1 MSTTT
6 VANVADGSPG
16 AVVEDV
22 LRIGAEAREAFGRLS
37 AEQINWKPS
46 AEQWSVGQCFE
57 HLMKTNEGFFQTLE
71 AIAKGERRPRL
82 WERVSPFSGLF
93 GRFLL
98 RGLSS
103 KMKFKAPR
111 GVRPAASGVAAD
123 IVARF
128 VEHQG
133 ELARRLRAAEGV
145 DARRTVVTSP
155 ISGFVTYRFDDACR
169 IVVAHERRH
178 FEQARRVTRAE
189 GFPRA

>member
-6 VANVADGSPG
+6 TVAGGGTG
-16 AVVEDV
+16 AVVEE
-22 LRIGAEAREAFGRLS
+22 ISAIASQARETFGRLS
-37 AEQINWKPS
+37 AGQLNWKPS
-46 AEQWSVGQCFE
+46 AEQWSVGQCLE
-57 HLMKTNEGFFQTLE
+57 HLIKTNEGFFEALE
-71 AIAKGERRPRL
+71 AIAKGERQPRL
-82 WERVSPFSGLF
+82 WERVSPLSGFF
-93 GRFLL
+93 GRALL

-103 KMKFKAPR
+103 KMKFNAPR
-111 GVRPAASGVAAD
+111 GLRPTASGVGSD

-155 ISGFVTYRFDDACR
+155 ISALVTYRFGDACR

-178 FEQARRVTRAE
+178 FEQARRVTQAE
-189 GFPRA
+189 GFPAA